1 MVRRNKNAHGLAG
14 GQMLTQKEL
23 DILNF
28 IRSGITR
35 LEISI
40 KLNISNNTVKTHISN
55 IYNKLNA
62 TNNAHAIDI
71 AYRLGIIKSDDPEK
85 RT

>member
-1 MVRRNKNAHGLAG
+1 MGGLG
-14 GQMLTQKEL
+14 LTQKEL

-28 IRSGITR
+28 LRCGTTR
-35 LEISI
+35 HEIAGR
-40 KLNISNNTVKTHISN
+40 LNISNNTVKTHISN

-71 AYRLGIIKSDDPEK
+71 AYRLGILKSEDPE
-85 RT
+85 